1 MASRS
6 GRAPQVTA
14 YWLMSAWMAAQAASL
29 IRSGAGKSGNPCDRF
44 TPPYNSLRRVIS
56 RMTDSVNCV
65 AFLDPVSLD
74 IPGGILRCLARR
86 AAGGL
91 LFFRRRLVR
100 RRGFL
105 LGGGLGGLGRCAPA
119 RHRRRR
125 IRV

>member
-65 AFLDPVSLD
+65 AFLDPVSFD
-74 IPGGILRCLARR
+74 IPAGILRRLARR

-91 LFFRRRLVR
+91 LFFYRRPLG

-105 LGGGLGGLGRCAPA
+105 FCRWPGGVVR
-119 RHRRRR
+119 
-125 IRV
+125 

>member
-44 TPPYNSLRRVIS
+44 TPPYISLRRVIS

-74 IPGGILRCLARR
+74 IRAGILRRFARR
-86 AAGGL
+86 AAGAL
-91 LFFRRRLVR
+91 LFLHRRLVGR
-100 RRGFL
+100 RWL
-105 LGGGLGGLGRCAPA
+105 LFGGGLARLGC
-119 RHRRRR
+119 
-125 IRV
+125 